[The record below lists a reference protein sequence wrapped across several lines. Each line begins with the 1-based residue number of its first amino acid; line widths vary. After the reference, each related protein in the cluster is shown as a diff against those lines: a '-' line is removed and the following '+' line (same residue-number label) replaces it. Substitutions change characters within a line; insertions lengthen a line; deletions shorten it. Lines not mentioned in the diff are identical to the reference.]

1 MPDPELSASTPL
13 PPALGPS
20 PVVDDSFEAYPLTR
34 NEYIT
39 ALVHYYRGERSRA
52 DAWRARLDPTTNW
65 AVATTGAML
74 SFSFSS
80 PTHSHVALLLANVL
94 VMIFLG
100 FEARRFRYFDVW
112 RARVRMIEENF
123 FIPIIRRNLVSP
135 RSDWRESMA
144 RDLDHPTFKI
154 TVLEA
159 VAIRL
164 RYNYIWILFAISL
177 SWFAKLS
184 VHPSEARSF
193 AQVVERMAIGPVGGP
208 AVLLVYL
215 LFAGTLVWLLLWG
228 RRKGVHGDEVHG
240 LEKEMDHWKT

>member
-1 MPDPELSASTPL
+1 MAEQPEL
-13 PPALGPS
+13 
-20 PVVDDSFEAYPLTR
+20 DRSFEQVPLTR

-39 ALVHYYRGERSRA
+39 AIVHYYRGERSRA

-74 SFSFSS
+74 SFAFSS
-80 PTHSHVALLLANVL
+80 PEHSHVALLLAFFL
-94 VMIFLG
+94 VSIFLG

-123 FIPIIRRNLVSP
+123 FIPIIRRKLESP
-135 RSDWRESMA
+135 RHDWRESMA

-154 TVLEA
+154 STLEA

-164 RYNYIWILFAISL
+164 RFNYIWIFLAIL
-177 SWFAKLS
+177 VSWLAKLS
-184 VHPSEARSF
+184 VHPTKATATGEM
-193 AQVVERMAIGPVGGP
+193 VERMAVGPLPGWL
-208 AVLLVYL
+208 VLVIVSA
-215 LFAGTLVWLLLWG
+215 FWLGLSGLALWG
-228 RRKGVHGDEVHG
+228 RGRGRGGDEVHG

>member
-1 MPDPELSASTPL
+1 MAEPER
-13 PPALGPS
+13 S
-20 PVVDDSFEAYPLTR
+20 PKGSPEEQFEVDPLTR

-74 SFSFSS
+74 SFTFAS
-80 PTHSHVALLLANVL
+80 PDQSHVSLLLANFLVL
-94 VMIFLG
+94 IFLG

-154 TVLEA
+154 SVLEA

-164 RYNYIWILFAISL
+164 RFNYIWIFAAISL
-177 SWFAKLS
+177 AWLAKLS
-184 VHPSEARSF
+184 VHPTHAQSF
-193 AQVVERMAIGPVGGP
+193 AQVMARMEIGPLTGREVILGW
-208 AVLLVYL
+208 AAFWV
-215 LFAGTLVWLLLWG
+215 AAVWLAIWG
-228 RRKGVHGDEVHG
+228 GGRGRHGDEVHG
-240 LEKEMDHWKT
+240 LEKEIEHWKT